1 MILKKFKSLHELNSY
16 LASQISSSLINVGEE
31 TKKTMQDRID
41 KDVYES
47 YTPTTYKRT
56 GKLKDDIEVSL
67 THNAVSITPTR
78 SENEKYI
85 PRIIETGEGYDWI
98 NSKIYKTKQKRPF
111 VQNTKEEIIDKKL
124 HIKTL
129 KSSLKQK
136 KIIVE

>member
-1 MILKKFKSLHELNSY
+1 MKAFRNLDELNSY
-16 LASQISSSLINVGEE
+16 LVSQINSSLIDVGEE
-31 TKKTMQDRID
+31 TKKTMQKRVDT
-41 KDVYES
+41 DVYES

-67 THNAVSITPTR
+67 SNNTVSISPTR

-98 NSKIYKTKQKRPF
+98 NSRIYKSKQKRPF

-136 KIIVE
+136 KIFVE

>member
-1 MILKKFKSLHELNSY
+1 MKLKKFKNLHELNSY
-16 LASQISSSLINVGEE
+16 LVDQISSSLMNVGEE

-47 YTPTTYKRT
+47 YTPTIDKRT
-56 GKLKDDIEVSL
+56 GKLKNDIEISL
-67 THNAVSITPTR
+67 SHNTVSISPTR

-98 NSKIYKTKQKRPF
+98 NSRIYKTKQKRPF
-111 VQNTKEEIIDKKL
+111 VQNTKEDIVDKKL

-136 KIIVE
+136 KIIVD